1 MCMDKLWLMIWVC
14 CWIIKIQVLII
25 KPGKITSFWT
35 VRLWI
40 LFSNLCKATS
50 VPIQLKKRPLV
61 LFLVFSLLVLEIT
74 EKILSWRN
82 RHWCLSIA
90 CKMFAK
96 CLRFAVTWRIR
107 GSIQPLFIIQW
118 QTTLILI
125 FIDVPAQTYLVMCC
139 AGMLHVREVVSATVK
154 QSYRDT
160 VKEIQWKRAIVP
172 LYGGILNS
180 SLVLRE

>member
-1 MCMDKLWLMIWVC
+1 
-14 CWIIKIQVLII
+14 
-25 KPGKITSFWT
+25 
-35 VRLWI
+35 
-40 LFSNLCKATS
+40 
-50 VPIQLKKRPLV
+50 
-61 LFLVFSLLVLEIT
+61 
-74 EKILSWRN
+74 
-82 RHWCLSIA
+82 
-90 CKMFAK
+90 MFAK

-125 FIDVPAQTYLVMCC
+125 FIDVPAQTYLVMCW